1 MKEFKAVKSFKTLF
15 DKDVEVVMNNY
26 PGISIVE
33 ARQIVGNIHAYECN
47 QTTSLESF

>member
-1 MKEFKAVKSFKTLF
+1 MKDIKTAKGFKTLF
-15 DKDVEVVMNNY
+15 DRDVEIVMNNY

-47 QTTSLESF
+47 QPTSLESF